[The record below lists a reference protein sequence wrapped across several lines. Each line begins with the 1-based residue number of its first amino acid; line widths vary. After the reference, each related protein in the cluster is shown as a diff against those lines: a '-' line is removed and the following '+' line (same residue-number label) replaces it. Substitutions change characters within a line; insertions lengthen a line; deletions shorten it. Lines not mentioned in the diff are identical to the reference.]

1 MQTKYFSPSINIQ
14 RDQNRWFDYIPTRNG
29 EKAFHKIISAFEH
42 GTKSFN
48 IIGAYGSG
56 KSAFILALEKS
67 LNKKADY
74 FFNPFDGQINTFEA
88 TFIVG
93 NYSSFKQEFCET
105 LAIDPT
111 GNIFSDLKKTFSDQA
126 QQKIGQLIVVDEFGK
141 FLEYSAKESPEEEL
155 YFIQQLAEFVNTP
168 DLPILFITTLHQPFE
183 DYALSLSKTQKKEWD
198 KVKGRLVE
206 ISFNEPVEQL
216 LFLASERIVQK
227 NIPCFIEQEN
237 QNKLFDSIQ
246 KADVFPM
253 RDYFAFEFAQK
264 LFPFDILSASI
275 AIVAFQRYGQNER
288 SLFSMLDSNDYLGLN
303 DFINGKE
310 YFHVACIYDYLKY
323 NFHSLLNSRFNPDS
337 AQWKAM
343 DEAIQRS
350 ESIFDKDY
358 QEVTQILKTIGL
370 VSILGRQGQKLTK
383 DFLNI
388 YSKNALGIN
397 NADTL
402 IEKLELKQ
410 IIRYRNYSQRYVLFK
425 GTDFDLNLELELAE
439 SQVSKDFS
447 IVHHLQK
454 HFNFPIVPAKRYF
467 YENGTPR
474 YFVFEITEN
483 PIRKTPEGQIDGY
496 INLVFNELISEDALS
511 SYSAKSNEAILY
523 GWFKDTDIIRKKII
537 EIEKV
542 QIVKSKCLDDSIAN
556 AELDAYLNNSKEILN
571 EIIQSSFFGH
581 DSLVKWY
588 YNGVTQNFNNAR
600 EMNQILSE
608 ICYHVYSATPQL
620 KNELM
625 NKEKVSGSISSA
637 KKNLIELLINSVKE
651 AYLGFDENRFP
662 PEKTI
667 YLALLNKSGI
677 HQHDENGK
685 WFLGTPTDVTFLQLW
700 NESER
705 FLNDCAL
712 SSRKLTDFIDILKS
726 KPFKLKQGFIDFW
739 VQIFLIAKQKHF
751 AFYEQDT
758 FVPTLTVDTLE
769 VALKQPQKYR
779 ISTFHLD
786 KNRLNV
792 FNRYRYF
799 LNLIEENTPDSDT
812 FIETIKPF
820 LIFYK
825 RLVPYTQQ
833 TKKLSKE
840 ALRLKESI
848 SSAIDPEKI
857 FFEDIPRALGF
868 TLNDFNNDNN
878 LEDFTIKLQIATR
891 ELSSAFPNL
900 INRIEE
906 IISKTTRE
914 ERIDFPENKLLLQQR
929 FKKLKNEQIDPK
941 LRVLVQRINTPLD
954 DRQSWISSIATAII
968 GKPLDQFTD
977 EDEQG
982 FQTIFTRRVHEL
994 DNLTDISKKDIDET
1008 KEEVL
1013 KLELTS
1019 FVRGVQSNLIR
1030 LPKEKIRQIDQKK
1043 QIIHDLLY
1051 KNDKQANIALLI
1063 KLLQEE
1069 IENE

>member
-14 RDQNRWFDYIPTRNG
+14 RDQDRWLDYIPTRNG
-29 EKAFHKIISAFEH
+29 EKAFQKIIKAFEH

-67 LNKKADY
+67 LNKKAD
-74 FFNPFDGQINTFEA
+74 FFLNPLDGQINSFDTTFL
-88 TFIVG
+88 VG
-93 NYSSFKQEFCET
+93 NYASFKQEFCET
-105 LAIDPT
+105 FAIDPT
-111 GNIFSDLKKTFSDQA
+111 SNIFSNLKQSFLNQA
-126 QQKIGQLIVVDEFGK
+126 QNKVGQLIVVDEFGK

-168 DLPILFITTLHQPFE
+168 ELPILFITTLHQPFE

-216 LFLASERIVQK
+216 LFLASERIAQK
-227 NIPCFIEQEN
+227 NFPSFIKQEQ
-237 QNKLFDSIQ
+237 QNILFDAIQ
-246 KADVFPM
+246 RADVFPM
-253 RDYFAFEFAQK
+253 RDYFSLEFAKK

-275 AIVAFQRYGQNER
+275 TTVAFQRYGQNER
-288 SLFSMLDSNDYLGLN
+288 SLFSLLDSNDYLGLN
-303 DFINGKE
+303 DFTSGKE

-358 QEVTQILKTIGL
+358 QGVTQILKTIGL

-383 DFLNI
+383 EFLNI
-388 YSKNALGIN
+388 YSKYALGIN
-397 NADTL
+397 NADIL
-402 IEKLELKQ
+402 IEKLESKQ
-410 IIRYRNYSQRYVLFK
+410 IIRYRNYSQRYVFFK
-425 GTDFDLNLELELAE
+425 GSDFDLNLELELAE

-496 INLVFNELISEDALS
+496 INLVFNELLSENALNTF
-511 SYSAKSNEAILY
+511 SAKSNEAILY
-523 GWFKDTDIIRKKII
+523 GWFNNTDIIREKII
-537 EIEKV
+537 EIEKI
-542 QIVKSKCLDDSIAN
+542 QIVKSKCIDDSIAN

-571 EIIQSSFFGH
+571 EIIQSSFYGN
-581 DSLVKWY
+581 DSFVRWY
-588 YNGVTQNFNNAR
+588 YNGVIQNFNNSR

-608 ICYHVYSATPQL
+608 ICYQVYSATPLL

-625 NKEKVSGSISSA
+625 NREKVSGSISSA
-637 KKNLIELLINSVKE
+637 KKNLIELLISSVKE

-667 YLALLNKSGI
+667 YLTLLNKTGI
-677 HQHDENGK
+677 HQQDGNGK
-685 WFLGTPTDVTFLQLW
+685 WYLGAPADVTFMQLW
-700 NESER
+700 QESER

-758 FVPTLTVDTLE
+758 FVPALSVDTLE

-779 ISTFHLD
+779 ISTFRLD
-786 KNRLNV
+786 ENRLNV

-799 LNLIEENTPDSDT
+799 LNLIEENSPDSDT

-833 TKKLSKE
+833 TKNLSKE

-848 SSAIDPEKI
+848 STAIDPEKI

-868 TLNDFNNDNN
+868 TLNNFNNDQN
-878 LEDFTIKLQIATR
+878 LEDFTIKLQTATR

-900 INRIEE
+900 LNRIEE

-941 LRVLVQRINTPLD
+941 LRVLIQRINTPLD

-968 GKPLDQFTD
+968 NKPLDQFTD
-977 EDEQG
+977 DDELR
-982 FQTIFTRRVHEL
+982 FQSLFSRRIHEL

-1019 FVRGVQSNLIR
+1019 FVKGVQSNLIR
-1030 LPKEKIRQIDQKK
+1030 LPKERIRQIDKK
-1043 QIIHDLLY
+1043 KLIIHDLLY